1 MEAFMSK
8 RHKKSKLVFAAGYG
22 YDDGMSVPDFGGDL
36 YEAPRGK
43 KPRGKQ
49 KRSQQNHKTAYYD

>member
-1 MEAFMSK
+1 MSK